1 MRVDEGLL
9 SGIWFKDQVDPTDA
23 RFRLVEMR
31 IPMEPGLA
39 KSGYAHEYV
48 GRSVV
53 HRIRRFAA
61 SFLEATQDISHAHA
75 QRIVRGALAA
85 EDEVNHG

>member
-1 MRVDEGLL
+1 MRVEEGLI
-9 SGIWFKDQVDPTDA
+9 SGIWFKDRVDPVDPH
-23 RFRLVEMR
+23 FRLVEMR

-48 GRSVV
+48 GRSVL

-61 SFLEATQDISHAHA
+61 SFLEATQDITHAHA
-75 QRIVRGALAA
+75 QRIKRAA
-85 EDEVNHG
+85 VSEDEVNRG